1 MYYKDSTEK
10 KAQMEQIQEPSLC
23 PHIPARLLR
32 EGEQSCG
39 TRDHLFIN
47 MNENQCWTKYEI
59 FVIFTWSSKTYRM
72 KHII

>member
-1 MYYKDSTEK
+1 MYYKDSIEK

-47 MNENQCWTKYEI
+47 MNENQCWTK
-59 FVIFTWSSKTYRM
+59 
-72 KHII
+72 